1 MLLIGETYN
10 ANQKQTSAGP
20 DSRINYMPS
29 EFSEESGISMT
40 FIVNQAVDHWLSV
53 AATGKQP
60 AQKWIRKHGGVD
72 AVRKELTEKGIKGL
86 VTR

>member
-1 MLLIGETYN
+1 
-10 ANQKQTSAGP
+10 
-20 DSRINYMPS
+20 MPTKS
-29 EFSEESGISMT
+29 KRQPVQIHESTMQRLRKFSEESGISMT